1 MSITT
6 ATAYSSFLTV
16 AASAG
21 TGKTHLLVS
30 RLLRLLLQG
39 ERPGAMLAITFTR
52 KAAAE
57 MHARL
62 LDRLRTLALLDDA
75 ALDKTLGE
83 LDLDLN
89 AEHRARARTLFE
101 TLLHHDNQVK
111 TATFHAFCQDL
122 LRRFPLEAD
131 VPPGFELV
139 ERTRPLQDAAWEAF
153 TLELTQAAET
163 PIAQAMDELLH
174 LVGYA
179 NTQSFLNQFLN
190 YRSDWWAYTS
200 HTAEPV
206 KYASAQLQQQLKVD
220 LEQDLSQGFLH
231 NTQVRDELQQFS
243 ALLNTHQTKT
253 NLTHAQIID
262 NVLNTN
268 LIQETHIAQL
278 WSCFFTSSDEP
289 RSRKASGAQQ
299 KALGTTGE
307 QRLLELHDKLC
318 SDLITLRQHLHAQL
332 TLRLSQ
338 HWFRCGAR
346 YLAHFQRIK
355 RELRVLDF
363 SDLEWQTYQLLNKS
377 DNAQWV
383 QYKLDERID
392 HILIDEFQD
401 TNPTQWQLILPLL
414 QEIASSH
421 EPVRQRSVLLVG
433 DGKQSI
439 YRFRRAEPRLFNAA
453 SEWLQAHLSAQG
465 LALTKSWR
473 SAPAIIQCVNRLF
486 GEGKLHDNLPSFDTH
501 TTVHTE
507 LWGQVNL
514 LPMQYDSE
522 KQPANINPLRNLLTT
537 PRYTHS
543 LNRYYREGQTIAQ
556 QIVQLVHNHT
566 AIKDGQQ
573 QHAASYGDI
582 LILFRRRTHI
592 GEYERALRE
601 LNIPYIGDER
611 GTLLSSL
618 EIKDLVNLLQWLI
631 TPFDNL
637 ALAGIL
643 RSPLFSA
650 SDEDLISLSRHRDWF
665 GQLTSMVGLA
675 SNTAL
680 SRAAKLLPQWLA
692 YTRLLPVHDLLDRI
706 YSQGNVIA
714 RFSHAYPPHLR
725 NQVRAN
731 LTRFIELALEID
743 SGRYP
748 SLTRFINQLQVL
760 RQQTSEAPDQPASA
774 VHNDCVQLLTI
785 HAAKGLEAP
794 IVFIADTANEREK
807 TPTAKVLIDWPAAA
821 TQPTALLLHKHS
833 AHPNRHSAHYL
844 QQAEQQAA
852 QEETNLLYVAMTR
865 AKQYLYISANSAKK
879 KSENN
884 ANLGW
889 YGAICDRFNIKADT
903 VVATVV
909 LESSGTVPLLSTP
922 PPLIKPAAAFNI
934 DPRLSQ
940 PLSLPRS
947 WHEIAPSH
955 TLVAL
960 EQTGRVSDV
969 DGQWRGI
976 LIHRLLQTRCDNPH
990 ATFTELQHRLTV
1002 DLPADLFP
1010 SCWQEVSTVLADA
1023 ALRFLFDQT
1032 LYQRAH
1038 NEVPV
1043 FYQAD
1048 GALIH
1053 GIVDRIVITEKCV
1066 YVIDYKTHRTTQR
1079 DELSRLAQQYQPQMA
1094 CYHEAATRLWP
1105 DKQINTALIF
1115 TAVPIYWPMTEFI
1128 LT

>member
-1 MSITT
+1 MTTNT

-62 LDRLRTLALLDDA
+62 LDRLRTLALMDDVT
-75 ALDKTLGE
+75 LDKTLGE
-83 LDLDLN
+83 LDLDPSTD
-89 AEHRARARTLFE
+89 HRARARALFE
-101 TLLHHDNQVK
+101 TLLHHDSQVK

-153 TLELTQAAET
+153 TLELTQAAES
-163 PIAQAMDELLH
+163 PIAQAMDALLQ

-179 NTQSFLNQFLN
+179 NTQNFLNQFLN
-190 YRSDWWAYTS
+190 YRSDWWAYTT
-200 HTAEPV
+200 HAADPV
-206 KYASAQLQQQLKVD
+206 EYASVQLQQQLKVD
-220 LEQDLSQGFLH
+220 LEQDLAQGFLH
-231 NTQVRDELQQFS
+231 NRQRRADLQQF
-243 ALLNTHQTKT
+243 AGLLNTHQTKT
-253 NLTHAQIID
+253 NQTYAQEIES
-262 NVLNTN
+262 VLNTSEP
-268 LIQETHIAQL
+268 QEAHVDQL
-278 WSCFFTSSDEP
+278 WACFFTTNDEP
-289 RSRKASGAQQ
+289 RSRKPSGTQQ
-299 KALGTTGE
+299 KALGVAGE
-307 QRLLELHDKLC
+307 QRLLELHEKLC
-318 SDLITLRQHLHAQL
+318 QDLITLRQHLHAQL
-332 TLRLSQ
+332 TVRLSQ
-338 HWFRCGAR
+338 HWFSCGAR
-346 YLAHFQRIK
+346 YLAHFQRLK

-421 EPVRQRSVLLVG
+421 ASSRQRSVLLVG

-439 YRFRRAEPRLFNAA
+439 YRFRRAEPRLFHAA
-453 SEWLQAHLSAQG
+453 SEWLQAHLAAPR

-473 SAPAIIQCVNRLF
+473 SAPAIIQCVNRMF
-486 GEGKLHDNLPSFDTH
+486 GEGQLHDKLPSFDPH
-501 TTVHTE
+501 TTVHKD

-514 LPMQYDSE
+514 LPLQYDSE
-522 KQPANINPLRNLLTT
+522 KHVAEINPVRNLLTT
-537 PRYTHS
+537 PRYAHS
-543 LNRYYREGQTIAQ
+543 PNRYYREGQAIAQ
-556 QIVQLVHNHT
+556 QIMELL
-566 AIKDGQQ
+566 IKPTLIQDGKQRR
-573 QHAASYGDI
+573 AASYGDI

-650 SDEDLISLSRHRDWF
+650 SDEDLIALSRHRDWF
-665 GQLTSMVGLA
+665 SQLTRMAGLA
-675 SNTAL
+675 DDAAL
-680 SRAAKLLPQWLA
+680 ARAAKLLPQWLA

-725 NQVRAN
+725 NQVCAN

-760 RQQTSEAPDQPASA
+760 RQQTSEAPDQPSSA
-774 VHNDCVQLLTI
+774 VHNDCVQLITI

-794 IVFIADTANEREK
+794 IVFIADTANDREK
-807 TPTAKVLIDWPAAA
+807 TPAAKVLIDWPATAP
-821 TQPTALLLHKHS
+821 QPTALLLHKNSAYPNPHS
-833 AHPNRHSAHYL
+833 MQYL

-852 QEETNLLYVAMTR
+852 QEETNLLYVAVTR

-879 KSENN
+879 KSGNN
-884 ANLGW
+884 ASLGW
-889 YGAICDRFNIKADT
+889 YGAICDRFNIDADT
-903 VVATVV
+903 VVDSMV
-909 LESSGTVPLLSTP
+909 LEASGKVPSFSA
-922 PPLIKPAAAFNI
+922 PLPRIKSAAAFRI

-940 PLSLPRS
+940 PLPLPRR
-947 WHEIAPSH
+947 WQEIAPSH
-955 TLVAL
+955 TLAVP

-976 LIHRLLQTRCDNPH
+976 LIHRLLQARCDDPQ
-990 ATFTELQHRLTV
+990 ADYDELQQRLTM
-1002 DLPADLFP
+1002 DLPAELFP
-1010 SCWQEVSTVLADA
+1010 ACWQEVSTVLEDA
-1023 ALRFLFDQT
+1023 TMRFLFDPT
-1032 LYQRAH
+1032 RYQRAY

-1043 FYQAD
+1043 FYQAET
-1048 GALIH
+1048 ALIH
-1053 GIVDRIVITEKCV
+1053 GIVDRLVVTDDCV
-1066 YVIDYKTHRTTQR
+1066 HVIDYKTHRCTQPV
-1079 DELSRLAQQYQPQMA
+1079 ELTQLAQQYQSQMA
-1094 CYHEAATRLWP
+1094 YYHEAATRLWP
-1105 DKQINTALIF
+1105 GRQINTALIF
-1115 TAVPIYWPMTEFI
+1115 TAVPTYWPMTAFT

>member
-1 MSITT
+1 MPNNT

-62 LDRLRTLALLDDA
+62 LERLRSLALLDDTT
-75 ALDKTLGE
+75 LDKTLAE
-83 LDLDLN
+83 LDLDPSP
-89 AEHRARARTLFE
+89 EHRARARTLFE
-101 TLLHHDNQVK
+101 TLLHHDSQVK

-139 ERTRPLQDAAWEAF
+139 ERTRALQDAAWEAF

-163 PIAQAMDELLH
+163 PLAQAMDELLQ

-206 KYASAQLQQQLKVD
+206 KYASEQLQQQLKVD
-220 LEQDLSQGFLH
+220 LEQDLAQGFLH
-231 NTQVRDELQQFS
+231 NAQVRAELQQFA
-243 ALLNTHQTKT
+243 ALLNAHKTKT
-253 NLTHAQIID
+253 NQGHVQVID
-262 NVLNTN
+262 NVLNIN
-268 LIQETHIAQL
+268 NYQESHLDQL
-278 WSCFFTSSDEP
+278 WLCFFTTEGEP
-289 RSRKASGAQQ
+289 RARKTSGAQQ
-299 KALGTTGE
+299 KALGATGE
-307 QRLLELHDKLC
+307 QRMLELHDKLC
-318 SDLITLRQHLHAQL
+318 AELITLRQHQHAQL

-338 HWFRCGAR
+338 HWFICGAH
-346 YLAHFQRIK
+346 YLAHFQRLK

-414 QEIASSH
+414 QEIAATP
-421 EPVRQRSVLLVG
+421 EPTRQRSVLLVG

-453 SEWLQAHLSAQG
+453 SEWLQTHLSAQR

-473 SAPAIIQCVNRLF
+473 SAPAIIQYVNRLF
-486 GEGKLHDNLPSFDTH
+486 GEGALHDKLPAFEMH
-501 TTVHTE
+501 TTVHME
-507 LWGQVNL
+507 LWGQVTL
-514 LPMQYDSE
+514 LPLQYDSE
-522 KQPANINPLRNLLTT
+522 KLPADVSQVRNLLTT
-537 PRYTHS
+537 PRYLHNP
-543 LNRYYREGQTIAQ
+543 NRYYREGQAIAQ
-556 QIVQLVHNHT
+556 QIMQLVQAPT
-566 AIKDGQQ
+566 PIKDGA
-573 QHAASYGDI
+573 QHRAASYGDI

-650 SDEDLISLSRHRDWF
+650 TDDDLITLSRHRDWF
-665 GQLTSMVGLA
+665 GQLTRLA
-675 SNTAL
+675 ALADDTAL
-680 SRAAKLLPQWLA
+680 ARAAKLLPQWLA

-714 RFSHAYPPHLR
+714 RFSAAYPPHLR

-748 SLTRFINQLQVL
+748 SLTRFINQLQML
-760 RQQTSEAPDQPASA
+760 RQQSSEAPDQPASA
-774 VHNDCVQLLTI
+774 VHSDCVQLMTI

-794 IVFIADTANEREK
+794 IVFVADTANEKEK
-807 TPTAKVLIDWPAAA
+807 TPTARVLIDWPAAA
-821 TQPTALLLHKHS
+821 PQPTALLLHKHT
-833 AHPNRHSAHYL
+833 AHPNQHTERYL

-852 QEETNLLYVAMTR
+852 EEETNLLYVAVTR
-865 AKQYLYISANSAKK
+865 AKQFLYISANAAKK
-879 KSENN
+879 KIDTN
-884 ANLGW
+884 ANLSW
-889 YGAICDRFNIKADT
+889 YGVICDRFHIAADT
-903 VVATVV
+903 IEEAVV
-909 LESSGTVPLLSTP
+909 LESSGTAPVLSTP
-922 PPLIKPAAAFNI
+922 APQITSAAFTI
-934 DPRLSQ
+934 DPHLSQ
-940 PLSLPRS
+940 PLPLPRS

-955 TLVAL
+955 TLAAL

-969 DGQWRGI
+969 DGQWRGM
-976 LIHRLLQTRCDNPH
+976 LIHRLLQARCDNPQ
-990 ATFTELQHRLTV
+990 AAYAELQQRLTV
-1002 DLPADLFP
+1002 DLPVELFP
-1010 SCWQEVSTVLADA
+1010 ACWQEVTTVLADP
-1023 ALRFLFDQT
+1023 ALHFLFDSTQ
-1032 LYQRAH
+1032 YQRAY

-1043 FYQAD
+1043 YYQAD

-1053 GIVDRIVITEKCV
+1053 GIVDRLVITADSV
-1066 YVIDYKTHRTTQR
+1066 YVIDYKTHRRTQH
-1079 DELSRLAQQYQPQMA
+1079 DELAQLAQQHQAQMA
-1094 CYHEAATRLWP
+1094 YYHTAAMRLWP
-1105 DKQINTALIF
+1105 GKHIKTALVF
-1115 TAVPIYWPMTEFI
+1115 TAVPTYWPI
-1128 LT
+1128 ADGQLT